1 MPGEER
7 PEERLS
13 GLGAQREETRRE
25 AVLAC
30 ARARDAAAVEAL
42 RRLSGGDPSIEVR
55 YLARKALHLI
65 LEAHPEAA
73 PPPGGPRP
81 LPADPSVDELRAHLT
96 AADPVE
102 RAWALC
108 EVRAR
113 EHTQLLP
120 DVLARV
126 AAEPEPAVRAQLV
139 NTLAAV
145 GGSQHRKEVA
155 AFIRDPDARVR
166 ANAVEALE
174 QLRDPTVYALIIKA
188 LQDPDHRV
196 KFNAIAALHR
206 VGKLNIL
213 VCCEKMLRNRDY
225 WLRDAAAY
233 CLASARLPEAVPV
246 LAKALDDAYEPVRIK
261 AKQGLAAMASAGD
274 AAASEALEKAG
285 GIKDHEKAADFLDAF
300 SPSAPG
306 PAATPEPEDEADEGH
321 IPLIL
326 DRLREEADPAA
337 IAKHLDALGELGNPV
352 IASIVREYEN
362 HEAPSVRKA
371 AEQSLHR
378 LGQRTPVGPPSSP
391 GRRPTA
397 RSTAKVQERPSFFGQ
412 YGLLVL
418 PVLMVAAVSGLVVVS
433 MARRPP
439 PPKPAARASPATGTL
454 ERIATAADVASYV
467 GKVVTWPGAVT
478 EVSAE
483 RDRLMVKS
491 GTHYFSG
498 RSETPL
504 PEFVKLGAAVRLT
517 GVIVDRRQGVVMVL
531 VRRVELW
538 R

>member
-1 MPGEER
+1 MLAEER
-7 PEERLS
+7 PDERIAL
-13 GLGAQREETRRE
+13 LAAALEETRRD

-30 ARARDAAAVEAL
+30 ARARDVAAVEAL
-42 RRLSGGDPSIEVR
+42 RRLSGDDPSIEVR

-73 PPPGGPRP
+73 PAHPGPKP
-81 LPADPSVDELRAHLT
+81 LPADPSADELRAHL
-96 AADPVE
+96 AAPDPVE
-102 RAWALC
+102 RAWALR
-108 EVRAR
+108 EIAAR
-113 EHTQLLP
+113 ELAALLP

-126 AAEPEPAVRAQLV
+126 GQEPEAAVRAQLV
-139 NTLAAV
+139 GTLATI
-145 GGSQHRKEVA
+145 GGGPHRKEVA

-174 QLRDPTVYALIIKA
+174 LLRDPTAYALIIKA

-196 KFNAIAALHR
+196 KLNAISALHR

-213 VCCEKMLRNRDY
+213 VCCEKMLRNKDY

-246 LAKALDDAYEPVRIK
+246 LVKALDDAYAPVRIK

-274 AAASEALEKAG
+274 AAARDALEQAG

-300 SPSAPG
+300 TSTPPPPTAPD
-306 PAATPEPEDEADEGH
+306 PEEKADEGH

-326 DRLREEADPAA
+326 DRLREEADPSA
-337 IAKHLDALGELGNPV
+337 IAKHLDVLGELGNPV
-352 IASIVREYEN
+352 VASIVREFEN
-362 HEAPSVRKA
+362 HESPSVRKA
-371 AEQSLHR
+371 AEQSLRR
-378 LGQRTPVGPPSSP
+378 LGQEAPFVPPSSP
-391 GRRPTA
+391 VRRTGTRPA
-397 RSTAKVQERPSFFGQ
+397 APPPAPPSFWSQ

-418 PVLMVAAVSGLVVVS
+418 PVVIVAVVSGLVVVS
-433 MARRPP
+433 MARRPAP
-439 PPKPAARASPATGTL
+439 PAKTSGRASPPATGML
-454 ERIATAADVASYV
+454 ERIAGAADVASYV
-467 GKVVTWPGAVT
+467 GKVVTWSGAVT
-478 EVSAE
+478 EVSPD

-491 GTHYFSG
+491 GAHYFSG

-504 PEFVKLGAAVRLT
+504 PETVKPGAAVKVT

-531 VRRVELW
+531 VRGVKL
-538 R
+538 